1 MVTQYGMSDKL
12 GPLTFGGGQQSL
24 FLKGT
29 GISAER
35 DFGEDTA
42 RTIDEE
48 IRSIVDRIY
57 DRVRTLM
64 TEKKAVLVAVA
75 GELKQRETI
84 EGDRLRQLLAGTAE
98 VAR

>member
-1 MVTQYGMSDKL
+1 
-12 GPLTFGGGQQSL
+12 
-24 FLKGT
+24 
-29 GISAER
+29 
-35 DFGEDTA
+35 
-42 RTIDEE
+42 
-48 IRSIVDRIY
+48 VDRIY